1 MKKSIRCAVSA
12 CAACHVCQAQ
22 VEFQHLDLSDA
33 GLGISDTVSI
43 HSTGLVVGYAG
54 NGFIF
59 ARRSFIWLPSGDLQW
74 VPPVPGV
81 PRAEALG
88 AAEDG
93 SIVFLLDR
101 SGFTGSG
108 LWVWRNGD
116 AAPTPV
122 DMLGGLQSPWVRDT
136 TRDGQ
141 FVIAASNGGPPAMR
155 FRHIALAGTHQTVV
169 PSVDILSVLAV
180 SEDGR
185 FVYASSK
192 DSILRWTEELGL
204 HEFTSPPEPPQLS
217 GALMHP
223 IDCSGDG
230 LSIIGMSRQ
239 SDWFLDPAVGWTPL
253 ARWNGL
259 ETEFTTRS
267 LSSDATRALG
277 TALAAG
283 HISVGAV
290 LHENGRVRMVQ
301 DILADSGI
309 DMTNWFLTDGRAI
322 SGDGSWVAGIGINPQ
337 GTQVAW
343 SARLPA
349 RCVADCTDATG
360 ERVLDVFDLL
370 CFQQRFAQG
379 HPYANMQRD
388 DQLDM
393 FDMLAFV
400 TEFARGCP

>member
-1 MKKSIRCAVSA
+1 MKRFLNSTLTVCLIGSS
-12 CAACHVCQAQ
+12 CQAQ
-22 VEFQHLDLSDA
+22 AEFQYLDLSDA
-33 GLGISDTVSI
+33 GLAVSDIVSI
-43 HSTGLVVGYAG
+43 DASGLAVGYAS
-54 NGFIF
+54 NGFFF
-59 ARRSFIWLPSGDLQW
+59 ARRSFIWLSNSELQW

-81 PRAEALG
+81 PRAEAIG

-93 SIVFLLDR
+93 SIVFLLER
-101 SGFTGSG
+101 FGSTGSG
-108 LWVWRNGD
+108 LWVWRNGY
-116 AAPTPV
+116 AAPTPL
-122 DMLGGLQSPWVRDT
+122 DWLGGLQSPWVRDT

-141 FVIAASNGGPPAMR
+141 FVIAASNGSPPAVR

-169 PSVDILSVLAV
+169 PSVEILSVLAV

-185 FVYASSK
+185 FVYSSSK
-192 DSILRWTEELGL
+192 DSILRWSAELGL
-204 HEFTSPPEPPQLS
+204 HEFASPPEPPALS
-217 GALMHP
+217 SALLNP
-223 IDCSGDG
+223 LDCSDDG
-230 LSIIGMSRQ
+230 LSIIGMSRL
-239 SDWFLDPAVGWTPL
+239 SDWFFDPAAGWTPL

-267 LSSDATRALG
+267 LSSDASRALG

-301 DILADSGI
+301 DILADNGI

-322 SGDGSWVAGIGINPQ
+322 SGDGSWVAGIGFSPQ

-349 RCVADCTDATG
+349 RCAADCTDATG

-370 CFQQRFAQG
+370 CFQKRFAEG

-388 DQLDM
+388 GQLDM
-393 FDMLAFV
+393 FDMLAFIS
-400 TEFARGCP
+400 EFAGGCP